1 MTSERRTNRR
11 FPGPFDGGWN
21 GESGT
26 RECRITDLSVGGCF
40 IDSLASNTGVGTPL
54 KVQIKLGGH
63 VHELRA
69 VVAYVD
75 KIQGFAVSFTDN
87 DAATL
92 DAFIRDV
99 RALETQPVS
108 R

>member
-1 MTSERRTNRR
+1 MTNERRGDRR

-40 IDSLASNTGVGTPL
+40 VDSLSNNAVGTRVTIFL
-54 KVQIKLGGH
+54 KLAGRTIKLRS
-63 VHELRA
+63 E
-69 VVAYVD
+69 VAYVD
-75 KIQGFAVSFTDN
+75 KIQGFAVSFKDN
-87 DAATL
+87 DPAVTQSL
-92 DAFIRDV
+92 QDAIA
-99 RALETQPVS
+99 ALEAQPVE